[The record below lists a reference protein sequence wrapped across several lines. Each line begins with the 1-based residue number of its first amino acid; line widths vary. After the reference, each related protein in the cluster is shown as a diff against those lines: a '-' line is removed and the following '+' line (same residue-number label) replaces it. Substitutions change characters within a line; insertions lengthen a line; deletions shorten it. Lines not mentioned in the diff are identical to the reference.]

1 VGPRVRGGR
10 VGWGSK
16 HGLRP
21 EPKRWLP
28 HVCGGVDVRVR
39 VCVCFTGGHL
49 DNMLPTELTD
59 DLLPATR
66 SFICIQ
72 AIIRV

>member
-1 VGPRVRGGR
+1 MGPRVRGGR

-28 HVCGGVDVRVR
+28 HVCGGVDVRAR
-39 VCVCFTGGHL
+39 ACVCFRGGAPGQYAS
-49 DNMLPTELTD
+49 N
-59 DLLPATR
+59 
-66 SFICIQ
+66 
-72 AIIRV
+72 